1 MSELPS
7 YIENLVNQPI
17 ATADQVDAVHQ
28 PPYSSLILR
37 EDQEKKVVDA
47 ICRKI
52 EDVQR
57 SRRDWVEKR
66 NTYVAQ
72 HHNDFDWRVKEG
84 NIFSKS
90 NLTFNLSRRITLA
103 VSAQLIRGFVGKDPY
118 FAVKSVGSEDEE
130 LARQVERLARY
141 KLGQTRLKEA
151 IQEAIE
157 DSLVVGEAVVKITYS
172 DDALFYKRAGSILVD
187 GAGIPITTTDGDIVF
202 EGEPIVQDRE
212 TGQLVLGSDRRV
224 VIPPDFRYEPGLKAG
239 RKTIFRGT
247 DVRVL
252 HYADFICPL
261 NATSIHDAEFCAHI
275 YDQRLNAVAR
285 KWVYSISPDAIDTP
299 AKSAFLKQLA
309 RRINNLKSETS
320 LPKSEEKKPVL
331 RLGEI
336 EPVNDQDAANVQLAE
351 VYIREDIDD
360 DGIFEDVYMVIDLKN
375 KVALFYDYTANIT
388 PDGRRPF
395 EIVRCTPA
403 RHRWYGIS
411 EYEVNASRQEFIDWA
426 FNRLVFENSI
436 TGSVRGYDPN
446 AAEEWET
453 EEPQAGDKL
462 YRIRD
467 PERFKNGIIT
477 LQVPPVSDNLWQ
489 FAEFLMQNAQMDS
502 GNLQPGEQQMQGMP
516 AAKLAAGIRAIE
528 RASGTISS
536 LRDIRVDQGV
546 TAIISSALR
555 CMLAHLDS
563 QEEYSYFEGSSNIT
577 ARISREDVEKL
588 HYTIETSTDVQEAET
603 ALQKSTT
610 AANLVVQY
618 YQLPPIV
625 QPRVTAFYADALRA
639 LDVSDPERALV
650 PIQPTEMMAQGTD
663 QQGMPIDQGNQGQLQ
678 QPQAGMQQAQSGQA
692 QPVNTETTK
701 MTEGVANASMAPNQ
715 PVPF

>member
-7 YIENLVNQPI
+7 FIENLVDQPLAI
-17 ATADQVDAVHQ
+17 KSSEDVVHQ
-28 PPYSSLILR
+28 PPYSSLILT
-37 EDQEKKVVDA
+37 ETQE
-47 ICRKI
+47 RKI
-52 EDVQR
+52 VDRLCKKIEETQR
-57 SRRDWVEKR
+57 ERRDWVER
-66 NTYVAQ
+66 RGTYVAQ
-72 HHNDFDWRVKEG
+72 HHNDFEWRVKEG

-90 NLTFNLSRRITLA
+90 NLTFNLSRRITTA
-103 VSAQLIRGFVGKDPY
+103 VAAQLIRGFVGKDPY
-118 FAVKSVGSEDEE
+118 FSVKSVGSEDEE
-130 LARQVERLARY
+130 LARQVERMSRY
-141 KLGQTRLKEA
+141 KLAKSRLKTSIE
-151 IQEAIE
+151 EAIE
-157 DSLVVGEAVVKITYS
+157 DALVVGESVVKITYA
-172 DDALFYKRAGSILVD
+172 DDALFYKRSGAIMVD
-187 GAGIPITTTDGDIVF
+187 GAGVPVTTTDGDIIF
-202 EGEPIVQDRE
+202 EGEPIIQDPQ
-212 TGQLVLGSDRRV
+212 TGQMVLGSDRRV
-224 VIPPDFRYEPGLKAG
+224 VVPPDFRYEVGVKAG
-239 RKTIFRGT
+239 RKTLYRGV

-252 HYADFICPL
+252 HYSDFICPL
-261 NATSIHDAEFCAHI
+261 NATDIHEADYCAHI
-275 YDQRLNAVAR
+275 YDQRLNAIAR
-285 KWVYSISPDAIDTP
+285 KWVYSIAPDAIDTP
-299 AKSAFLKQLA
+299 AKAAFLKQLA
-309 RRINNLKSETS
+309 LRLNNLKSEDS
-320 LPKSEEKKPVL
+320 LPKSEERKPVM
-331 RLGEI
+331 RFGEI
-336 EPVNDQDAANVQLAE
+336 QPNHDTGISNVQLAE
-351 VYIREDIDD
+351 VYVREDVDE
-360 DGIFEDVYMVIDLKN
+360 DGIFEDVYMVIDVKN

-395 EIVRCTPA
+395 EVIRCTPA

-411 EYEVNASRQEFIDWA
+411 EYEVNASRQEFVDWA

-489 FAEFLMQNAQMDS
+489 FAEYLMQNAQLDS
-502 GNLQPGEQQMQGMP
+502 GNIQPGEQQMAGMP

-536 LRDIRVDQGV
+536 LRDIRIDKGV
-546 TAIISSALR
+546 TAVITAALK
-555 CMLAHLDS
+555 CMLTHLDS

-577 ARISREDVEKL
+577 ARISKEDVDKL
-588 HYTIETSTDVQEAET
+588 QYVIETSTDVQEAET

-650 PIQPTEMMAQGTD
+650 PIQPQEMMMAQSPSG
-663 QQGMPIDQGNQGQLQ
+663 GEGQLQ
-678 QPQAGMQQAQSGQA
+678 QPQAGMQQAPEGQA

-715 PVPF
+715 PINI